1 MRIKGEKKSKRN
13 FDQTKSLDKERM
25 VMIMLRQNEKA
36 SLVSPRELKQGC
48 LNKKLLCRRGD
59 FLYAAF

>member
-1 MRIKGEKKSKRN
+1 MRIYEEKKSKKD
-13 FDQTKSLDKERM
+13 FDQTMSLDKERM

-36 SLVSPRELKQGC
+36 SLVSPRELEQGC